1 MLAQLLCATA
11 TVLSCVPSLAQY
23 RGVHRGVEPR
33 ELSCVATSHW
43 LGAHFWFPLLPLLR
57 PHSFGYRAR
66 TRDMFA
72 RPFRKSGTIALGV
85 YTKPLKV
92 GDIVDIVVNGAC
104 HKGMPHRFYHGRT
117 GVIFNVSRRGVG
129 VEVNK
134 LVRGRIL
141 KKAIN
146 VRVEHVRPSNSRKGF
161 LDRVEKNET
170 LKREAKAKGEVVNKA
185 LLKRIPEQPRAG
197 YVVKAQQGDS
207 LPVVITPKPFDE
219 ML

>member
-1 MLAQLLCATA
+1 M
-11 TVLSCVPSLAQY
+11 
-23 RGVHRGVEPR
+23 
-33 ELSCVATSHW
+33 
-43 LGAHFWFPLLPLLR
+43 

-72 RPFRKSGTIALGV
+72 RPFRQSGLIALGV

-92 GDIVDIVVNGAC
+92 GDIVDIKVNGAC

-117 GVIFNVSRRGVG
+117 GVVFNVSRRGVG

-146 VRVEHVRPSNSRKGF
+146 VRVEHVKLSNSKKGF
-161 LDRVEKNET
+161 LDRVEKNEA
-170 LKREAKAKGEVVNKA
+170 LKRAAKKA
-185 LLKRIPEQPRAG
+185 GKTVDKSLLKRIPAQPRPG
-197 YVVKAQQGDS
+197 YVVKANESGN
-207 LPVVITPKPFDE
+207 LPVVITAKP
-219 ML
+219 